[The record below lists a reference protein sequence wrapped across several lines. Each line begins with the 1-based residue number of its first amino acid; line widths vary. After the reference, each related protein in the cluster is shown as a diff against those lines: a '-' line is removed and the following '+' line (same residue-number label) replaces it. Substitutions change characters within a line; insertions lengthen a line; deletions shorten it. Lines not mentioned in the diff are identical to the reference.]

1 MELKEAIDNALAEIA
16 SIAFPPGGWYR
27 NEVEAYIGQGCQT
40 SITILN
46 KWLSQV
52 KKDET

>member
-16 SIAFPPGGWYR
+16 AIAFPPGGWYR

-52 KKDET
+52 KKDEA